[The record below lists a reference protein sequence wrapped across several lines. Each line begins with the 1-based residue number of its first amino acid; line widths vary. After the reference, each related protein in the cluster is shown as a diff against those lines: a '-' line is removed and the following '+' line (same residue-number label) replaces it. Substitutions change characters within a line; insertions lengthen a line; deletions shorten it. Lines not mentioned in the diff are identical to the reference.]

1 MLEVVECSIHFPI
14 PQLFAG
20 LSWLELELGSEE
32 VSRSG
37 IAYFPVF
44 LHIINTITIMTTAN
58 PVYGCNGKANERIN
72 SADLLSLVIIVY

>member
-1 MLEVVECSIHFPI
+1 MLEAVDCGIHFPVS
-14 PQLFAG
+14 QLFAG
-20 LSWLELELGSEE
+20 LSWLELELGGEE
-32 VSRSG
+32 VSGSG

-58 PVYGCNGKANERIN
+58 PVYGCNGKTDERIN